1 MMLLIGM
8 LRVPFRGGQKEIERK
23 IAFSTR
29 QYAAAFRRRVVTRKT
44 KDTNNNKRKS
54 EQGKREKNN
63 KKIKRTHNTSFTKN
77 PTNPNMMKPVM

>member
-44 KDTNNNKRKS
+44 KDTNNIKEKASRGKERKII
-54 EQGKREKNN
+54 
-63 KKIKRTHNTSFTKN
+63 KK
-77 PTNPNMMKPVM
+77 

>member
-8 LRVPFRGGQKEIERK
+8 LRVSFRGGQKEIEKK

-44 KDTNNNKRKS
+44 KDTNINEKARGKERKII
-54 EQGKREKNN
+54 
-63 KKIKRTHNTSFTKN
+63 KK
-77 PTNPNMMKPVM
+77 

>member
-8 LRVPFRGGQKEIERK
+8 LRVSFRGGQKEIEKK

-44 KDTNNNKRKS
+44 KDTNNIKEKASRGKERKII
-54 EQGKREKNN
+54 
-63 KKIKRTHNTSFTKN
+63 KK
-77 PTNPNMMKPVM
+77 